1 MKAIKIIGLVFL
13 LIIIIG
19 AEIGYLIYHF
29 QYDMNSLPKGT
40 LITKVDSP
48 NRKYTIKAYVTNGG
62 ATTDFAIRGELNFNG
77 EKRKPKN
84 VYWNYHE
91 QKARIHWVNENTV
104 VINGHR
110 LTVPKEIYDYRRD

>member
-62 ATTDFAIRGELNFNG
+62 ATTDFAIRGELNFRW
-77 EKRKPKN
+77 EKEAEKCLLELSRA
-84 VYWNYHE
+84 E
-91 QKARIHWVNENTV
+91 SENTL
-104 VINGHR
+104 GKWKYCR
-110 LTVPKEIYDYRRD
+110 Y